1 MSSIPNSA
9 PVTHCDC
16 GCGAPIPI
24 EQLESVTIHDGYVF
38 FNENHFWDWIAKRD
52 PSDPEHAGNGQG
64 DVDVAFVS

>member
-1 MSSIPNSA
+1 MSSIPNST

-24 EQLESVTIHDGYVF
+24 EQLEYVTIHEGNTF

-52 PSDPEHAGNGQG
+52 IDPVQALAEG
-64 DVDVAFVS
+64 DDLEDERFTS